1 MKLQEIITLDNIKY
15 IVSKIFN
22 YNDVDYYE
30 LKNDNNEYKLCYE
43 DNSEVK
49 ELLDLSIL
57 EKLTLLRPK
66 TR

>member
-30 LKNDNNEYKLCYE
+30 LINDNNEYKLCYE
-43 DNSEVK
+43 DESEVK
-49 ELLDLSIL
+49 ELLDLSII
-57 EKLTLLRPK
+57 EKITLLNPK

>member
-30 LKNDNNEYKLCYE
+30 LINDNNEYKLCYE
-43 DNSEVK
+43 DESEVK
-49 ELLDLSIL
+49 ELLDLSII
-57 EKLTLLRPK
+57 EKITLLRPK